1 MNIKNLFVALGLA
14 SVVML
19 PVAAQAGER
28 ASDVKLVSKSEM
40 MRKTLPI
47 KAKKRA
53 LEGVSTAALVA
64 AGVVTT
70 VVVVAVASG
79 DDNSNQSAGASS

>member
-1 MNIKNLFVALGLA
+1 MNVKSLFVALGLA

-28 ASDVKLVSKSEM
+28 ASGVKLVSKSEM

-53 LEGVSTAALVA
+53 GEGVSTAAIVA
-64 AGVVTT
+64 GGIVTT
-70 VVVVAVASG
+70 VAVVVVAS
-79 DDNSNQSAGASS
+79 DDNNSNQSAGASS

>member
-53 LEGVSTAALVA
+53 GEGVSTGLIVAGGVA
-64 AGVVTT
+64 AT
-70 VVVVAVASG
+70 VVVVAVAS
-79 DDNSNQSAGASS
+79 DDNNSNQSAGASN